1 MRILQFFMGAF
12 VVLLYGCNEDE
23 ATIKSQTLDYTWESG
38 DEGWRFGYS
47 DYPANLSLGD
57 SLELYAMNYGH
68 RTLPAEILPAQKGM
82 LIAGAN
88 RSDDLFMYLFKT
100 VEGLTPSAEYSVEM
114 EVQLA
119 SNAPTNAVGIGGAPG
134 EAVTIKAGATSNEP
148 RVVIEDGWYRMNL
161 DKGNQSIGGSN
172 MVVIGNAGVKDD
184 TRQYELITRKTDSPL
199 KVKADSN
206 GKIWLIVG
214 SDSGFEGYTALYY
227 AQLRVTIRSIPD

>member
-1 MRILQFFMGAF
+1 
-12 VVLLYGCNEDE
+12 
-23 ATIKSQTLDYTWESG
+23 
-38 DEGWRFGYS
+38 
-47 DYPANLSLGD
+47 
-57 SLELYAMNYGH
+57 
-68 RTLPAEILPAQKGM
+68 
-82 LIAGAN
+82 
-88 RSDDLFMYLFKT
+88 
-100 VEGLTPSAEYSVEM
+100 
-114 EVQLA
+114 VQLA

-227 AQLRVTIRSIPD
+227 AQLRVTVRSIPD